1 MPLHDTPVQPVP
13 RVVVRSSMGNR
24 MRCGTARP
32 GCANPGFQ
40 RAASSVPTSPPAHGE
55 PLRDSKSTNAVPLNV
70 TLATFGV
77 DLANLQGVT
86 RSGRRRQ
93 ARSRRDRT
101 MKSFRAVLV
110 AYRAAAQFRLAAY
123 ANLLTTLPGHTPA
136 PVSINAVF
144 VAPDIAEVTHSES
157 DDADFKDYQLRGTA
171 GPDGDAEDAV
181 VLATHTARTQ
191 APFSTKHA
199 LGIPG
204 NAVTLWVF
212 IITNDGNE
220 RASDPKVVTRPL

>member
-1 MPLHDTPVQPVP
+1 
-13 RVVVRSSMGNR
+13 
-24 MRCGTARP
+24 
-32 GCANPGFQ
+32 
-40 RAASSVPTSPPAHGE
+40 
-55 PLRDSKSTNAVPLNV
+55 
-70 TLATFGV
+70 
-77 DLANLQGVT
+77 
-86 RSGRRRQ
+86 
-93 ARSRRDRT
+93 

-123 ANLLTTLPGHTPA
+123 ANLLTTLPGVTLLPGHTPA

-157 DDADFKDYQLRGTA
+157 DDADFKEYQLRGTA

-181 VLATHTARTQ
+181 VLATHTARTP
-191 APFSTKHA
+191 APFSTQHA